1 MKKLYIFMLLNFI
14 SAQIITNNSFNTAR
28 SISMAGA
35 TVSNPGNIESVFYN
49 PANLSN
55 LSGSSVLLGSTMFYE
70 QENLEYQFATLSFKL
85 DKKNAMAITVQ
96 RLGVNAAIPDWIELT
111 NEEIDLSSEIS
122 ISISQGFH
130 LLKDRN
136 SSLSLGYNANY
147 FILSQGSSAGT
158 MGDGSNGL
166 PGKKMYSFGLDLGF
180 LASLREKV
188 VLGVFVKNINSP
200 RIGRGSNAQ
209 FLPRRLNIGCS
220 YYPTKSLKTSF
231 VYERL
236 LYSDTNQFRFGV
248 EYEFHKYFI
257 LRTGVQMK
265 PNRFGYGFLSPIN
278 DNISIAYG
286 LITHPILPL
295 TYNMEVGLNF

>member
-70 QENLEYQFATLSFKL
+70 QENLDYQFAALSFKL
-85 DKKNAMAITVQ
+85 DKKNAMAVTIQ
-96 RLGVNAAIPDWIELT
+96 KLGVNADQSL
-111 NEEIDLSSEIS
+111 NELSSEIS

-166 PGKKMYSFGLDLGF
+166 PGKKMYGFGLDLGVM
-180 LASLREKV
+180 ASLREKV
-188 VLGVFVKNINSP
+188 VLGVFIKNINSP

-209 FLPRRLNIGCS
+209 FLPRRLNIGCT
-220 YYPTKSLKTSF
+220 YHPTQSLKTSF

-236 LYSDTNQFRFGV
+236 IYSNTNQFRFGV

-265 PNRFGYGFLSPIN
+265 PNRFGFGFLSPIN
-278 DNISIAYG
+278 DKISIAYG

-295 TYNMEVGLNF
+295 THNAEFGLNF

>member
-1 MKKLYIFMLLNFI
+1 MKKLYILILLGLIN
-14 SAQIITNNSFNTAR
+14 AQVITNNSFNTAR
-28 SISMAGA
+28 SVSMAGA
-35 TVSNPGNIESVFYN
+35 TVSNPGDIESVFYN

-70 QENLEYQFATLSFKL
+70 QENLNYQFAALSFKL
-85 DKKNAMAITVQ
+85 DKKNAMAVTIQKFGV
-96 RLGVNAAIPDWIELT
+96 VNANQYLDELASD
-111 NEEIDLSSEIS
+111 ELASETS

-136 SSLSLGYNANY
+136 STLSLGYNANY

-166 PGKKMYSFGLDLGF
+166 PGKKMYGFGLDLGV

-188 VLGVFVKNINSP
+188 ILGVFIKNINSP

-220 YYPTKSLKTSF
+220 YHPSKSLKTSF
-231 VYERL
+231 VYERIL
-236 LYSDTNQFRFGV
+236 HNNTNQFRLGV

-265 PNRFGYGFLSPIN
+265 PNRLGFGFLSPIS
-278 DNISIAYG
+278 DNVSIAYG

-295 TYNMEVGLNF
+295 THNAEFGLNF

>member
-70 QENLEYQFATLSFKL
+70 QENLEYQFAALSFKL
-85 DKKNAMAITVQ
+85 DKNNAMAVTIQ
-96 RLGVNAAIPDWIELT
+96 KLGVNANQYL
-111 NEEIDLSSEIS
+111 NELSSEIS

-136 SSLSLGYNANY
+136 SSLSIGYNANY

-166 PGKKMYSFGLDLGF
+166 PGKKMYGFGLDLGI
-180 LASLREKV
+180 LASLREKI
-188 VLGVFVKNINSP
+188 VLGVFIKNINSP
-200 RIGRGSNAQ
+200 KIGRGSNAQ
-209 FLPRRLNIGCS
+209 FLPRRLNIGCT
-220 YYPTKSLKTSF
+220 YHPTQSLKTSF

-236 LYSDTNQFRFGV
+236 LYSDANQFRFGV

-265 PNRFGYGFLSPIN
+265 PNRFGFGFLSPIN
-278 DNISIAYG
+278 DKISIAYG

-295 TYNMEVGLNF
+295 THNAEFGLNF

>member
-1 MKKLYIFMLLNFI
+1 MKKLYIFILLNFI

-28 SISMAGA
+28 SVSMAGA

-70 QENLEYQFATLSFKL
+70 QENLDYQFAALSFKL
-85 DKKNAMAITVQ
+85 DKKNAMAITIQ
-96 RLGVNAAIPDWIELT
+96 KLGVNADQSL
-111 NEEIDLSSEIS
+111 NELSSEIS

-166 PGKKMYSFGLDLGF
+166 PGKKMYGFGLDLGV

-188 VLGVFVKNINSP
+188 VLGVFIKNINSP

-209 FLPRRLNIGCS
+209 FLPRRLNIGCT
-220 YYPTKSLKTSF
+220 YHPTQSLKTSF

-236 LYSDTNQFRFGV
+236 IYSNTNQFRFGV

-265 PNRFGYGFLSPIN
+265 PNRFGFGFLSPIN
-278 DNISIAYG
+278 DKISIAYG
-286 LITHPILPL
+286 LITHPVLPL
-295 TYNMEVGLNF
+295 THSAEFGLNF

>member
-1 MKKLYIFMLLNFI
+1 MKKLYILILLGLIN
-14 SAQIITNNSFNTAR
+14 AQVITNNSFNTAR
-28 SISMAGA
+28 SVSMAGA
-35 TVSNPGNIESVFYN
+35 TVSNPGDIESVFYN

-55 LSGSSVLLGSTMFYE
+55 LSGSSFLVGSTMLYE
-70 QENLEYQFATLSFKL
+70 QENLNYQFAALSFKL
-85 DKKNAMAITVQ
+85 DKKNAMAVTIQ
-96 RLGVNAAIPDWIELT
+96 KFGVNADQYSNELA
-111 NEEIDLSSEIS
+111 SEIS

-136 SSLSLGYNANY
+136 STLSLGYNANY
-147 FILSQGSSAGT
+147 FILNQGSSAGT
-158 MGDGSNGL
+158 IGDGSNGI
-166 PGKKMYSFGLDLGF
+166 PGKTMYGFGLDLGVM
-180 LASLREKV
+180 ASLREKV
-188 VLGVFVKNINSP
+188 FLGVFVKNINSP

-220 YYPTKSLKTSF
+220 YHPTKALKTNF

-236 LYSDTNQFRFGV
+236 IYSDTNQFRFGV

-265 PNRFGYGFLSPIN
+265 PNRFGFGFLSPIN
-278 DNISIAYG
+278 KNMSLAYG

-295 TYNMEVGLNF
+295 THNVELGLYF

>member
-1 MKKLYIFMLLNFI
+1 MKKLYIFILLNFI

-28 SISMAGA
+28 SVSMAGA

-70 QENLEYQFATLSFKL
+70 QENLDYQFAALSFKL
-85 DKKNAMAITVQ
+85 DKKNAMAITIQ
-96 RLGVNAAIPDWIELT
+96 KLGVNADQSL
-111 NEEIDLSSEIS
+111 NELSSEIS

-158 MGDGSNGL
+158 IGDGSNGL
-166 PGKKMYSFGLDLGF
+166 PGKKMYGFGLDLGV

-188 VLGVFVKNINSP
+188 VLGVFIKNINSP

-209 FLPRRLNIGCS
+209 FLPRRLNIGCT
-220 YYPTKSLKTSF
+220 YHPTQSLKTSF

-236 LYSDTNQFRFGV
+236 IYSNTNQFRFGV
-248 EYEFHKYFI
+248 EYKFHKYFI

-265 PNRFGYGFLSPIN
+265 PNRFGFGFLSPIN
-278 DNISIAYG
+278 DKMSIAYG
-286 LITHPILPL
+286 LITHPVLPL
-295 TYNMEVGLNF
+295 THNAEFGLNF

>member
-1 MKKLYIFMLLNFI
+1 MKKLYIFILLNFI

-70 QENLEYQFATLSFKL
+70 QENLDYQFAALSFKL
-85 DKKNAMAITVQ
+85 DKKNAMAVTIQ
-96 RLGVNAAIPDWIELT
+96 KLGVNADQSL
-111 NEEIDLSSEIS
+111 NELSSEIS

-166 PGKKMYSFGLDLGF
+166 PGKKMYGFGLDLGV

-188 VLGVFVKNINSP
+188 VLGVFIKNINSP

-209 FLPRRLNIGCS
+209 FLPRRLNIGCT
-220 YYPTKSLKTSF
+220 YHPTQSLKTSF

-236 LYSDTNQFRFGV
+236 IYSNTNQFRFGV

-265 PNRFGYGFLSPIN
+265 PNRFGFGFLSPIN
-278 DNISIAYG
+278 DKMSIAYG
-286 LITHPILPL
+286 LITHPVLPL
-295 TYNMEVGLNF
+295 THNAEFGLNF

>member
-1 MKKLYIFMLLNFI
+1 MKKLYIFILLNFI

-28 SISMAGA
+28 SVSMAGA

-70 QENLEYQFATLSFKL
+70 QENLDYQFAALSFKL
-85 DKKNAMAITVQ
+85 DKKNAMAITIQ
-96 RLGVNAAIPDWIELT
+96 KLGVNADQSL
-111 NEEIDLSSEIS
+111 NELSSEIS

-158 MGDGSNGL
+158 VGDGSNGL
-166 PGKKMYSFGLDLGF
+166 PGKKMYGFGLDLGV

-188 VLGVFVKNINSP
+188 VLGVFIKNINSP

-209 FLPRRLNIGCS
+209 FLPRRLNIGCT
-220 YYPTKSLKTSF
+220 YHPTQSLKTSF

-236 LYSDTNQFRFGV
+236 IYSNTNQFRFGV

-265 PNRFGYGFLSPIN
+265 PNRFGFGFLSPIN
-278 DNISIAYG
+278 DKISIAYG

-295 TYNMEVGLNF
+295 THNAEFGLNF

>member
-1 MKKLYIFMLLNFI
+1 MKKLYIFILLNFI

-28 SISMAGA
+28 SVSMAGA

-70 QENLEYQFATLSFKL
+70 QENLDYQFAALSFKL
-85 DKKNAMAITVQ
+85 DKKNAMAITIQ
-96 RLGVNAAIPDWIELT
+96 KLGVNADQSL
-111 NEEIDLSSEIS
+111 NELSSEIS

-166 PGKKMYSFGLDLGF
+166 PGKKMYGFGLDLGV

-188 VLGVFVKNINSP
+188 VLGVFIKNINSP

-209 FLPRRLNIGCS
+209 FLPRRLNIGCT
-220 YYPTKSLKTSF
+220 YHPTQSLKTSF

-236 LYSDTNQFRFGV
+236 IYSNTNQFRFGV

-265 PNRFGYGFLSPIN
+265 PNRFGFGFLSPIN
-278 DNISIAYG
+278 DKISIAYG
-286 LITHPILPL
+286 LITHPVLPL
-295 TYNMEVGLNF
+295 THNAEFGLNF

>member
-1 MKKLYIFMLLNFI
+1 MKKLYIFILLNFI

-28 SISMAGA
+28 SVSMAGA

-70 QENLEYQFATLSFKL
+70 QENLDYQFAALSFKL
-85 DKKNAMAITVQ
+85 DKKNAMAITIQ
-96 RLGVNAAIPDWIELT
+96 KLGVNADQSL
-111 NEEIDLSSEIS
+111 NELSSEIS

-166 PGKKMYSFGLDLGF
+166 PGKKMYGFGLDLGV

-188 VLGVFVKNINSP
+188 VLGVFIKNINSP

-209 FLPRRLNIGCS
+209 FLPRRLNIGCT
-220 YYPTKSLKTSF
+220 YHPTQSLKTSF

-236 LYSDTNQFRFGV
+236 IYSNTNQFRFGV

-265 PNRFGYGFLSPIN
+265 PNRFGFGFLSPIN
-278 DNISIAYG
+278 DKISIAYG

-295 TYNMEVGLNF
+295 THNAEFGLNF

>member
-1 MKKLYIFMLLNFI
+1 MKKLYIFILLGLIN
-14 SAQIITNNSFNTAR
+14 AQVITNNSFNTAR
-28 SISMAGA
+28 SVSMAGA
-35 TVSNPGNIESVFYN
+35 TVSNPGDIESVFYN

-55 LSGSSVLLGSTMFYE
+55 LSGSSFLVGSTMFYE
-70 QENLEYQFATLSFKL
+70 QENLDYQFATLSFKL
-85 DKKNAMAITVQ
+85 DKKNAMAFTIQ
-96 RLGVNAAIPDWIELT
+96 KLGVNADQYL
-111 NEEIDLSSEIS
+111 NELSSEIS

-158 MGDGSNGL
+158 IGDGSNGL
-166 PGKKMYSFGLDLGF
+166 PGRKMYGFGLDLGVM
-180 LASLREKV
+180 ASLREKV
-188 VLGVFVKNINSP
+188 ILGVFIKNINSP

-220 YYPTKSLKTSF
+220 YHPSKSLKTSF
-231 VYERL
+231 VYERI
-236 LYSDTNQFRFGV
+236 LYNDTNQFRFGV

-265 PNRFGYGFLSPIN
+265 PNRFGFGFLSPVS
-278 DNISIAYG
+278 DKISIAYG

-295 TYNMEVGLNF
+295 THNAEFGLNF

>member
-1 MKKLYIFMLLNFI
+1 MKKLYIFILLNFI

-28 SISMAGA
+28 SVSMAGA

-70 QENLEYQFATLSFKL
+70 QENLDYQFAALSFKL
-85 DKKNAMAITVQ
+85 DKKNAMAITIQ
-96 RLGVNAAIPDWIELT
+96 KLGVSADQSL
-111 NEEIDLSSEIS
+111 NELSSEIS

-166 PGKKMYSFGLDLGF
+166 PGKKMYGFGLDLGV

-188 VLGVFVKNINSP
+188 VLGVFIKNINSP

-209 FLPRRLNIGCS
+209 FLPRRLNIGCT
-220 YYPTKSLKTSF
+220 YHPTQSLKTSF

-236 LYSDTNQFRFGV
+236 IYSNTNQFRFGV

-265 PNRFGYGFLSPIN
+265 PNRFGFGFLSPIN
-278 DNISIAYG
+278 DKMSIAYG
-286 LITHPILPL
+286 LITHPVLPL
-295 TYNMEVGLNF
+295 THNAEFGLNF